1 MTNFPLYDSLTRD
14 LPKKDLTVKQKE
26 ELVEKLNKIDEN
38 GRDLVYA
45 LIQFYNINN
54 YDEELSN
61 SLPYGGE
68 SEVIQGK
75 EDITWNLTDFPIK
88 LRRTLYKFVVMHS
101 QNMEEQAKRPKLPP

>member
-14 LPKKDLTVKQKE
+14 LPKKDLSVKQKE

-45 LIQFYNINN
+45 LIQVYNINN
-54 YDEELSN
+54 QGEESK

-68 SEVIQGK
+68 SEVNKGK
-75 EDITWNLTDFPIK
+75 EDITWNLTEFPIK